1 MVYLKLNLERRNM
14 ASFVVQHTTGM
25 YFLNELEKENIKI
38 SKKDCNDFLLSNLI
52 ADYVN
57 KKAK

>member
-1 MVYLKLNLERRNM
+1 M
-14 ASFVVQHTTGM
+14 ASFVVQHTAGM

-38 SKKDCNDFLLSNLI
+38 IKKDCNDFLLSNLI